1 MTETELKKTVCR
13 RIKCLRA
20 ECGCTQEDVAVKC
33 DISQRT
39 VHNIEHE
46 KSMPRLNT
54 VVKLS
59 RCFGVTVDEMVES
72 KMNEDK
78 DDNDK

>member
-20 ECGCTQEDVAVKC
+20 ECGCTQEDVADKC

>member
-1 MTETELKKTVCR
+1 MSEIELKHTVSVKTKYMRAVC
-13 RIKCLRA
+13 
-20 ECGCTQEDVAVKC
+20 GYTQEYIADKC

-39 VHNIEHE
+39 VHNIEHA

-72 KMNEDK
+72 KNKD

>member
-1 MTETELKKTVCR
+1 MTEIELKHVVCTNT
-13 RIKCLRA
+13 KSLRA
-20 ECGCTQEDVAVKC
+20 EMGYTQEFIAEKC
-33 DISQRT
+33 DISQRA

-59 RCFGVTVDEMVES
+59 KCFGVTVDEMVES

-78 DDNDK
+78 DYNYK

>member
-1 MTETELKKTVCR
+1 MSEMELKHIVSVKTKYMRAVC
-13 RIKCLRA
+13 
-20 ECGCTQEDVAVKC
+20 GYTQEYIADKC

-59 RCFGVTVDEMVES
+59 RCFGVTVDEMIES
-72 KMNEDK
+72 KNKD

>member
-1 MTETELKKTVCR
+1 MTEIELKHVVCTNT
-13 RIKCLRA
+13 KSLRA
-20 ECGCTQEDVAVKC
+20 EMGYTQEFIAEKC
-33 DISQRT
+33 DISQRA

-59 RCFGVTVDEMVES
+59 KCFGVTVDEMVES

-78 DDNDK
+78 DDNYK

>member
-1 MTETELKKTVCR
+1 MGEIELRHTVSVKTKYMRAVC
-13 RIKCLRA
+13 
-20 ECGCTQEDVAVKC
+20 GYTQEYIADKC

-39 VHNIEHE
+39 VHNIEHG

-59 RCFGVTVDEMVES
+59 RCFGVTIDEMVES

-78 DDNDK
+78 DDNYK

>member
-1 MTETELKKTVCR
+1 MTEIELKHVVCTNT
-13 RIKCLRA
+13 KSLRA
-20 ECGCTQEDVAVKC
+20 EMGYTQEYIADKC

-59 RCFGVTVDEMVES
+59 RCFGVTVDEMIES
-72 KMNEDK
+72 KMNEDR
-78 DDNDK
+78 DDN